1 MLSFLEHLSID
12 FPSHFILSI
21 INVYR
26 DLVTCDKLIFPSA
39 ITRILHHFSI
49 PFPVSDH
56 FHVMGAIDAAIVKW
70 SEAQLR
76 SRRSG
81 STAPLTPSAP
91 STFAPSS
98 SASGVTIDVIMAQ
111 LQRMDACLDTFTNE
125 LCQVNTSVGRIA
137 R

>member
-1 MLSFLEHLSID
+1 MLSFLKHLSID

-26 DLVTCDKLIFPSA
+26 DLVTYDKLIFPSA

-56 FHVMGAIDAAIVKW
+56 FHVMGAIDAAIIKW

-76 SRRSG
+76 SRQFG

-91 STFAPSS
+91 SISAPSS

-111 LQRMDACLDTFTNE
+111 LQRMDACLDTLTNE
-125 LCQVNTSVGRIA
+125 LCQVNTRVGRIA